1 MQIDLQEKEIINILN
16 QDPKAIKLLT
26 ELNQVAA
33 RTGATAKEYEK
44 AREIIVL
51 LSIYRNPQ
59 AMQALSDAVWK
70 QLQA

>member
-1 MQIDLQEKEIINILN
+1 MQEIINILN
-16 QDPKAIKLLT
+16 QDPEAIKLLAR
-26 ELNQVAA
+26 LNQVAA

>member
-16 QDPKAIKLLT
+16 RDHNALKLLA
-26 ELNQVAA
+26 ELNQAAA
-33 RTGATAKEYEK
+33 RTGATVKEYEK

-59 AMQALSDAVWK
+59 AMQVLSDAVWE